1 MIVRFAFILNLY
13 NSFHYQFSN
22 RGNVSNIPALTRAWP
37 GFLPNAIDRGGGRIT
52 PPRLTP
58 KPMTAARWARR
69 RWKGLGETVLK
80 HPYNFSEKVTCQV
93 KVRSKVKIERFSI
106 LVLRTANLTQ
116 TGPNSAETLSK
127 VRRRYC
133 MSVNAILS
141 TGQGHS
147 QVTKGHYIQKS
158 HCGHVIH
165 VLWPILAI

>member
-1 MIVRFAFILNLY
+1 M
-13 NSFHYQFSN
+13 
-22 RGNVSNIPALTRAWP
+22 
-37 GFLPNAIDRGGGRIT
+37 
-52 PPRLTP
+52 
-58 KPMTAARWARR
+58 
-69 RWKGLGETVLK
+69 
-80 HPYNFSEKVTCQV
+80 CQV

-141 TGQGHS
+141 TGQGHG

-165 VLWPILAI
+165 VLWPILAIEFDGYVSLVV

>member
-1 MIVRFAFILNLY
+1 MLQHKKA
-13 NSFHYQFSN
+13 
-22 RGNVSNIPALTRAWP
+22 
-37 GFLPNAIDRGGGRIT
+37 
-52 PPRLTP
+52 
-58 KPMTAARWARR
+58 MTAARRATR

-80 HPYNFSEKVTCQV
+80 HSKVTCQV
-93 KVRSKVKIERFSI
+93 KVRSKVKIERFRI

-127 VRRRYC
+127 VGRSYC

-141 TGQGHS
+141 TGQGQG

-165 VLWPILAI
+165 VLWPILAIEFNVYVSLVV